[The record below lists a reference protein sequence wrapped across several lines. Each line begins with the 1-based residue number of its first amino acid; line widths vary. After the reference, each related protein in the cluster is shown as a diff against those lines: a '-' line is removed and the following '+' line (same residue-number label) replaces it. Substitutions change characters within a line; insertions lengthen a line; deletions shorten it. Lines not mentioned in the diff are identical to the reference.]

1 MTAMFEP
8 ELSIELPPG
17 GVMGDSGFYARA
29 ADAIRSTFALVGE
42 AADAA
47 QRAGFFASM
56 ANWNDEADAAAVE
69 ADLTAVWAAVSARRA
84 KQETVVF
91 AEAARQTV
99 AEIASA
105 YAATGESDG
114 DPRAGAAN
122 EGSCNL
128 PAGGTDKGADT
139 SFSSAFDAFVD
150 AVSSL
155 AEERQNSVAADT
167 VHASDDG
174 YIALAESLSVL
185 TEARGHYREVADAL
199 ITLLEALEA
208 YRQEIGAD
216 SQAALAADIQAHLA
230 AEALMDRVSDVRAAL
245 AELRVVRSAYNATV
259 TNDVWDLLAEVR
271 IAFAKAA
278 ITLGEVQAA
287 VDDRRENRD
296 PYAASAMIAA
306 LGDPSEIS
314 PDAYDTA
321 MDVVVEVTNDLLRCK
336 AAYEAVEGVLAEVR
350 AVAADALIEARAAVG
365 AKALIEARAAYDMA
379 GSALEALVEAREA
392 FEVGMVLAVPDF
404 VKVGE

>member
-1 MTAMFEP
+1 MTAMSEP

-42 AADAA
+42 AADAS

-56 ANWNDEADAAAVE
+56 ANWDDEADAAAVE

-84 KQETVVF
+84 RQETAVF

-105 YAATGESDG
+105 YAATEESDESM
-114 DPRAGAAN
+114 GASAAT
-122 EGSCNL
+122 EGAHTL
-128 PAGGTDKGADT
+128 PERGTDEGADT
-139 SFSSAFDAFVD
+139 SSSSAFDALVD
-150 AVSSL
+150 ALSSL
-155 AEERQNSVAADT
+155 AEERRNGVTADAG
-167 VHASDDG
+167 HGSDDG
-174 YIALAESLSVL
+174 YITLAESLSVL
-185 TEARGHYREVADAL
+185 TEARGAYRDVADAL

-208 YRQEIGAD
+208 YRQEIDVD
-216 SQAALAADIQAHLA
+216 SQIAIAADIQAHLA
-230 AEALMDRVSDVRAAL
+230 AEVQMDRVGDVRAAL

-271 IAFAKAA
+271 MAFAKAA
-278 ITLGEVQAA
+278 TTLGEVQAA
-287 VDDRRENRD
+287 VDVHHEDSD
-296 PYAASAMIAA
+296 PYAASAMVAA
-306 LGDPSEIS
+306 LGDSDETS
-314 PDAYDTA
+314 PDAYDA
-321 MDVVVEVTNDLLRCK
+321 AVDVVVEVTNDLLRCK

-365 AKALIEARAAYDMA
+365 AEALIETRAAHDMA
-379 GSALEALVEAREA
+379 SSALEALVEAREA

-404 VKVGE
+404 VRVGE

>member
-1 MTAMFEP
+1 MFEP

-105 YAATGESDG
+105 YAATGESG
-114 DPRAGAAN
+114 GGSRAGAAIV
-122 EGSCNL
+122 GSCNL
-128 PAGGTDKGADT
+128 PVGGTDKGADT